1 MKITGS
7 PVLLMSGEG
16 RCLLV
21 AGPSFVT
28 GAAGDKIP
36 FPEVPRI
43 TKEQL
48 KEMLGKPDL
57 VIIDARPVEQWKY
70 SDQVIPGTAHEDP
83 LSIQSWASKYDKNKK
98 TVVYCA

>member
-1 MKITGS
+1 MRRVILLVMGL
-7 PVLLMSGEG
+7 VLS
-16 RCLLV
+16 LLV

-28 GAAGDKIP
+28 GAADDKIP
-36 FPEVPRI
+36 FPEIPRI

-70 SDQVIPGTAHEDP
+70 SDQMIPGTTHEDP
-83 LSIQSWASKYDKNKK
+83 LAVQSWAPKYDKNKK
-98 TVVYCA
+98 IVIY

>member
-1 MKITGS
+1 MRNV
-7 PVLLMSGEG
+7 VLLVAGLVLT
-16 RCLLV
+16 LLV

-48 KEMLGKPDL
+48 KGMLGKPD
-57 VIIDARPVEQWKY
+57 VAIVDARPVEQWKY
-70 SDQVIPGTAHEDP
+70 SDQLIPGASHEDP
-83 LSIQSWASKYDKNKK
+83 LMIKTWISKYDKNKK
-98 TVVYCA
+98 MVIY

>member
-1 MKITGS
+1 MKRI
-7 PVLLMSGEG
+7 VLLVAGLVLT
-16 RCLLV
+16 LLV

-28 GAAGDKIP
+28 GAADDKIP

-48 KEMLGKPDL
+48 KEMLGKLDV

-70 SDQVIPGTAHEDP
+70 SDQIIPGTVHEDP
-83 LSIQSWASKYDKNKK
+83 LSIQTWAGKYDKNKK
-98 TVVYCA
+98 IVVY

>member
-1 MKITGS
+1 MKS
-7 PVLLMSGEG
+7 AVLLVMGLVLT
-16 RCLLV
+16 LLV

-28 GAAGDKIP
+28 GAADDKLP

-48 KEMLGKPDL
+48 KELLGKPDL

-70 SDQVIPGTAHEDP
+70 SDQMIPGTAHEDP
-83 LSIQSWASKYDKNKK
+83 LTVDSWAQKYDKNKRM
-98 TVVYCA
+98 VIY

>member
-1 MKITGS
+1 MKNV
-7 PVLLMSGEG
+7 VLLVAGLVLA
-16 RCLLV
+16 LLV

-28 GAAGDKIP
+28 GAADDKIP

-48 KEMLGKPDL
+48 KEMLGKPDV

-70 SDQVIPGTAHEDP
+70 SDQIIPGTVHEDP
-83 LSIQSWASKYDKNKK
+83 LSIQIWAGKYDKNKK
-98 TVVYCA
+98 IVVY

>member
-1 MKITGS
+1 MKS
-7 PVLLMSGEG
+7 LVLLIAGLALA
-16 RCLLV
+16 LLV

-57 VIIDARPVEQWKY
+57 AIIDARPAEQWKY
-70 SDQVIPGTAHEDP
+70 SDQLIPGAAHEDP
-83 LSIQSWASKYDKNKK
+83 LMIQTWISKYDKNKK
-98 TVVYCA
+98 TVIY

>member
-1 MKITGS
+1 MKS
-7 PVLLMSGEG
+7 EVLLVAGLVLT
-16 RCLLV
+16 LLV

-28 GAAGDKIP
+28 GAADDKIP

-48 KEMLGKPDL
+48 KEMLGKLDV

-70 SDQVIPGTAHEDP
+70 SDQIIPGTVHEDP
-83 LSIQSWASKYDKNKK
+83 LAVQTWASKYDKNRKI
-98 TVVYCA
+98 VIY

>member
-1 MKITGS
+1 MKS
-7 PVLLMSGEG
+7 AVLLVMGLVLT
-16 RCLLV
+16 LLV

-28 GAAGDKIP
+28 GAADDKLP

-48 KEMLGKPDL
+48 KELLGKSDL

-70 SDQVIPGTAHEDP
+70 SDQMIPGTAHEDP
-83 LSIQSWASKYDKNKK
+83 LTVDSWAQKYDKNKRM
-98 TVVYCA
+98 VIY

>member
-1 MKITGS
+1 MKSTGLLVMGL
-7 PVLLMSGEG
+7 VLT
-16 RCLLV
+16 LLV

-28 GAAGDKIP
+28 GAADDKIP

-48 KEMLGKPDL
+48 KELLGKADL

-70 SDQVIPGTAHEDP
+70 SDQMIPGTAHEDP
-83 LSIQSWASKYDKNKK
+83 LTVQVWSQKYDKNQRI
-98 TVVYCA
+98 VVY

>member
-1 MKITGS
+1 MKS
-7 PVLLMSGEG
+7 AVLLVMGLVLT
-16 RCLLV
+16 LLV

-28 GAAGDKIP
+28 GAADDKIP

-48 KEMLGKPDL
+48 KELLGKSDL

-70 SDQVIPGTAHEDP
+70 SDQMIPGTAHEDP
-83 LSIQSWASKYDKNKK
+83 LTVDSWAQKYDKNKRI
-98 TVVYCA
+98 VIY

>member
-1 MKITGS
+1 MWSVILVVTAL
-7 PVLLMSGEG
+7 VLS
-16 RCLLV
+16 LLV

-28 GAAGDKIP
+28 GAADDKLP

-57 VIIDARPVEQWKY
+57 VIIDARVVEQWKY
-70 SDQVIPGTAHEDP
+70 SDQLIPGAVHEDP
-83 LSIQSWASKYDKNKK
+83 LTVNIWAQKYSKNKK
-98 TVVYCA
+98 MVIY

>member
-1 MKITGS
+1 MRSVALLIMGL
-7 PVLLMSGEG
+7 VLS
-16 RCLLV
+16 LLV

-28 GAAGDKIP
+28 GAADDKIP
-36 FPEVPRI
+36 FPEIPRI

-70 SDQVIPGTAHEDP
+70 SDQMIPGTTHEDP
-83 LSIQSWASKYDKNKK
+83 LAVQSWAQKYDKSKK
-98 TVVYCA
+98 IVVY

>member
-1 MKITGS
+1 MRS
-7 PVLLMSGEG
+7 VVLLVAGLVLS
-16 RCLLV
+16 LLV

-28 GAAGDKIP
+28 GAADDKLP

-57 VIIDARPVEQWKY
+57 VIIDARLVEQWKY
-70 SDQVIPGTAHEDP
+70 SDQLIPGAVHEDP
-83 LSIQSWASKYDKNKK
+83 LTVNTWAQKYSKNKK
-98 TVVYCA
+98 IVIY

>member
-1 MKITGS
+1 MKS
-7 PVLLMSGEG
+7 AVLLVMGLVLT
-16 RCLLV
+16 LLV

-28 GAAGDKIP
+28 GAADDKLP

-48 KEMLGKPDL
+48 KELLGKPDL

-70 SDQVIPGTAHEDP
+70 SDQMIPGTAHEDP
-83 LSIQSWASKYDKNKK
+83 LAVDSWSQKYDKNKRM
-98 TVVYCA
+98 VIY

>member
-1 MKITGS
+1 MRS
-7 PVLLMSGEG
+7 AVLLVTALVLS
-16 RCLLV
+16 LLI

-28 GAAGDKIP
+28 GAADDKTP

-48 KEMLGKPDL
+48 RDLLGKSDL

-70 SDQVIPGTAHEDP
+70 SDQMIPGTTHEDP
-83 LSIQSWASKYDKNKK
+83 LSIQVWASKYDKNKK
-98 TVVYCA
+98 IVVY

>member
-1 MKITGS
+1 MRSVILVVTGL
-7 PVLLMSGEG
+7 VLS
-16 RCLLV
+16 LLV

-28 GAAGDKIP
+28 GAADDKIP

-48 KEMLGKPDL
+48 KEMLGKPDV

-70 SDQVIPGTAHEDP
+70 SDQVIPGTVHEDP
-83 LSIQSWASKYDKNKK
+83 LAIPSWAQKYDKNTK
-98 TVVYCA
+98 TIIYCA

>member
-1 MKITGS
+1 MKS
-7 PVLLMSGEG
+7 AVLLVMGLVLT
-16 RCLLV
+16 LLV

-28 GAAGDKIP
+28 GAADDKIP

-48 KEMLGKPDL
+48 KELLGKPDL

-70 SDQVIPGTAHEDP
+70 SDQMIPGTAHEDP
-83 LSIQSWASKYDKNKK
+83 LTVDSWAQKYDKNKRM
-98 TVVYCA
+98 VIY